1 MSEDAHFTT
10 LLFDTWAL
18 FAAAPPAPNS
28 AAPAAGRAI
37 NGGGAYPVTAPVPGR
52 NGSVQE
58 LMGQG
63 QARSG
68 YSVRGPGQVM
78 PSPAAYAGE

>member
-1 MSEDAHFTT
+1 MHTA
-10 LLFDTWAL
+10 
-18 FAAAPPAPNS
+18 S
-28 AAPAAGRAI
+28 ADAPAAGRAL
-37 NGGGAYPVTAPVPGR
+37 NGGGSYAAPAPAR

-63 QARSG
+63 QARTEYG
-68 YSVRGPGQVM
+68 PRGPGQVM